1 MICFGAGQKGN
12 LYEKQSAKRNK
23 ENRDRKVSM
32 YMENKKAVKQKTMTL
47 KPGTTGHE
55 ILFLLKEY
63 GYYAETKL
71 QDLIPYKKPD
81 TIRKVVRLL
90 EISGYITRKKGMDG
104 SVILAL
110 SKLGKEM
117 LQIKENFMVNT
128 PQKLSRMANLSMV
141 TMMFHRSIPTI
152 QRTENRKETF
162 YQSKQEIIKEVPGCE
177 KVLTASRLAGVYH
190 HYGMILPVFK
200 LGNTMFWM
208 DNAERQV
215 REYLEER
222 IFHAKLNRAIFFV
235 ETYKKEAVKFLY
247 QDENMR
253 KNIGKSLRDSLELS
267 SCYEKV
273 FLFGTD
279 QTGIQQLKLFRS
291 IAHIEEMFLEAV
303 FEKDQLASTPD
314 SIVDGYIDD
323 VKCIVLFT
331 GDIVQIKKICRMLD
345 AGMLEKIHIFC
356 YDFQEPFL
364 RVAFS
369 AWAERVLYN
378 SYTLEELK
386 TVFHLE

>member
-1 MICFGAGQKGN
+1 MP
-12 LYEKQSAKRNK
+12 
-23 ENRDRKVSM
+23 
-32 YMENKKAVKQKTMTL
+32 TL
-47 KPGTTGHE
+47 KSGTTGNE
-55 ILFLLKEY
+55 ILSVLKECGCY
-63 GYYAETKL
+63 PEEKL
-71 QDLIPYKKPD
+71 PLLIPYKKQS
-81 TIRKVVRLL
+81 TIRKSLRNL
-90 EISGYITRKKGMDG
+90 ETAGYVIRRKGLDG
-104 SVILAL
+104 EVIVSL
-110 SKLGKEM
+110 SKFGKEV
-117 LQIKENFMVNT
+117 LKIKRDYIANT
-128 PQKLSRMANLSMV
+128 PQKVTRMANLSMV
-141 TMMFHRSIPTI
+141 IMMFQRSMPSG
-152 QRTENRKETF
+152 ENLETETF
-162 YQSKQEIIKEVPGCE
+162 YQSKQEMIRIYPGCE

-190 HYGMILPVFK
+190 HYGMMLPVFK

-215 REYLEER
+215 KEYLEER
-222 IFHAKLNRAIFFV
+222 IFHTKINRAIFFV
-235 ETYKKEAVKFLY
+235 DTYEKEAVKFLY
-247 QDENMR
+247 QDETIR
-253 KNIGKSLRDSLELS
+253 KNLGKSLRDSLELS

-291 IAHIEEMFLEAV
+291 IARTEEMFLEAV
-303 FEKDQLASTPD
+303 FEKDQMVSTPD

-369 AWAERVLYN
+369 AWAERVLYS
-378 SYTLEELK
+378 SYTLAE
-386 TVFHLE
+386 